1 LISYSTQM
9 RVKRSLRAGSTLPL
23 AWSAGIAALVA
34 GCAQLHAAFGTL
46 LCALVVLR
54 FMPQLR
60 DLGAADA
67 TQIRE
72 LARCTSRLI
81 YLMLYSVLF
90 LKFFAE
96 LTTFSWHDEGL
107 ALRWSV
113 HFQTAPERVFVE
125 CGERF
130 RVDLLW
136 GVIALCLIR
145 ALSAYQL
152 RANPARATALPLK
165 TSSPLQQQRPEV
177 QS

>member
-1 LISYSTQM
+1 MISYSTEV

-34 GCAQLHAAFGTL
+34 GCAQLHAAFGML

-60 DLGAADA
+60 DLGPGDA
-67 TQIRE
+67 TQIRQ

-107 ALRWSV
+107 ALR
-113 HFQTAPERVFVE
+113 
-125 CGERF
+125 
-130 RVDLLW
+130 
-136 GVIALCLIR
+136 ALGPLPQSRKGPRHDPPNDGGDR
-145 ALSAYQL
+145 ALPYLQRLPHMGS
-152 RANPARATALPLK
+152 RA
-165 TSSPLQQQRPEV
+165 
-177 QS
+177 

>member
-1 LISYSTQM
+1 MSYSTEV
-9 RVKRSLRAGSTLPL
+9 RVKRSLRAGSNLPL

-34 GCAQLHAAFGTL
+34 GCAEFHAAFGTL

-60 DLGAADA
+60 DLGRGDA
-67 TQIRE
+67 KQIRE
-72 LARCTSRLI
+72 FARCTSRLI

-96 LTTFSWHDEGL
+96 LTTFSWHDEPL
-107 ALRWSV
+107 ALRWSA

-130 RVDLLW
+130 RIDLLW

-152 RANPARATALPLK
+152 RRDPSRAAAVALK
-165 TSSPLQQQRPEV
+165 TNSPLQQPRPEA